1 MKKTLLALAV
11 SLASVSA
18 NAATIYEDA
27 GLTYT
32 VNGDI
37 QVQLRQKAGID
48 RESDIEFD
56 DLELKNYVTY
66 ELDDSTTAF
75 GRIDFGFKDLANE
88 SDGKAELEE
97 AYLGL
102 AYNNV
107 AVSFGKRPTATDEF
121 GVEKAIELDA
131 AKGDRFDAI
140 ATSGDDVIHIEAGF
154 DTVTLMASYEMA
166 AKGSDLANDSH
177 FDLFA
182 LTEINGLELGA
193 AFQQFNQA
201 DGDGGEGIDT
211 YGISAAYDFGMFE
224 LAADYSSSDS
234 DIETSDNNASQ
245 YNLAASFAASS
256 DTELALG
263 MTDTSF
269 DDKVGAEDFVEYY
282 GNVTYKFPAHS
293 NVSVFAE
300 IKNTDLDDSDMGYL
314 AGMRVKF

>member
-11 SLASVSA
+11 SLASVSSA
-18 NAATIYEDA
+18 SAATIYENA

-75 GRIDFGFKDLANE
+75 GRVDFGFKDLANE

-102 AYNNV
+102 KYNNV

-121 GVEKAIELDA
+121 GVEKSIEMDGA
-131 AKGDRFDAI
+131 DEDRFDAVGG
-140 ATSGDDVIHIEAGF
+140 TSGDDVLNVEFDF
-154 DTVTLMASYEMA
+154 DTITLIASYEMKA
-166 AKGSDLANDSH
+166 QGSDLDNDSH

-182 LTEINGLELGA
+182 STELNGLVLGA
-193 AFQQFNQA
+193 AYQRFETA
-201 DGDGGEGIDT
+201 GGNNDIDT
-211 YGISAAYDFGMFE
+211 FGISAAYDFGMFE
-224 LAADYSSSDS
+224 LAADYSTSEADV
-234 DIETSDNNASQ
+234 ETDELNASQ
-245 YNLAASFAASS
+245 YNLAASFAANS

-269 DDKVGAEDFVEYY
+269 DDQAGAEDFIEYY
-282 GNVTYKFPAHS
+282 GNITYKFPAQP

>member
-1 MKKTLLALAV
+1 MKKTLVAIAV
-11 SLASVSA
+11 TLASASA
-18 NAATIYEDA
+18 NATTIYENA

-32 VNGDI
+32 INGDL
-37 QVQLRQKAGID
+37 QAQLRQKAGID
-48 RESDIEFD
+48 KKSDIEFD

-66 ELDDSTTAF
+66 ELDSATTAF
-75 GRIDFGFKDLANE
+75 GRLDFGFKDMANK

-97 AYLGL
+97 AYLGMK
-102 AYNNV
+102 YNNV
-107 AVSFGKRPTATDEF
+107 AVSFGKRSTATDEF
-121 GVEKAIELDA
+121 GVGKTIELDA
-131 AKGDRFDAI
+131 AEGDRFEAVGG
-140 ATSGDDVIHIEAGF
+140 TSGDDVLNVELDF
-154 DTVTLMASYEMA
+154 DTVTLITSYEMK
-166 AKGSDLANDSH
+166 AKGSEKANDSH

-182 LTEINGLELGA
+182 STELNGLALGA
-193 AFQQFNQA
+193 AFQRFETA
-201 DGDGGEGIDT
+201 GGNNDIDT

-224 LAADYSSSDS
+224 LAADYSESDA
-234 DIETSDNNASQ
+234 DIETDSLNASQ

-256 DTELALG
+256 DTEIALG

-282 GNVTYKFPAHS
+282 GNVTYKFPAQP